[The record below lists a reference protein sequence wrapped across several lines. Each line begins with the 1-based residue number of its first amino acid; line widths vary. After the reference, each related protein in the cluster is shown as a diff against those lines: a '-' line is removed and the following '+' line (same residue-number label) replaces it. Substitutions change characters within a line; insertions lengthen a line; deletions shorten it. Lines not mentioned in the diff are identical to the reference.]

1 MATELTYK
9 SLQRAV
15 AGLEKKVTRNAA
27 EIQGAAKVITDEATA
42 ARKEADVMAAKSVD
56 KDSVADASELSKV
69 ISGVSDGILSYAAK
83 GQDTARQAKTVSDQ
97 ARTTHGSFQEAFDRS
112 TVDGLEDVSRDWFE
126 QQ

>member
-15 AGLEKKVTRNAA
+15 AGLEKKVTANAT
-27 EIQGAAKVITDEATA
+27 EIQGAATVIDAEATA
-42 ARKEADVMAAKSVD
+42 ARKEADAMAAQGVD
-56 KDSVADASELSKV
+56 KDSVADATELSKV
-69 ISGVSDGILSYAAK
+69 IKGVSEGILSYAAK
-83 GQDTARQAKTVSDQ
+83 GHDTARQAQAVADQ

-112 TVDGLEDVSRDWFE
+112 TVDGLQDVSRDWFE

>member
-15 AGLEKKVTRNAA
+15 AALEKKVTRNATD
-27 EIQGAAKVITDEATA
+27 IQAAAKVIDDEATA
-42 ARKEADVMAAKSVD
+42 ARKESDAMAAQSVD

-69 ISGVSDGILSYAAK
+69 IQGVSDGILSYAVK
-83 GQDTARQAKTVSDQ
+83 GQDTARQAKTVADQ
-97 ARTTHGSFQEAFDRS
+97 ARTTHGNFQEAFDRS
-112 TVDGLEDVSRDWFE
+112 TVDGLENVSRDWFE